1 MKAQQE
7 REHIARSIGR
17 RELILYPD
25 GAERSVAELLEE
37 PGVDAHPD
45 AKAMDAGLRQF
56 ILAAARDRP
65 PGKRPP
71 SVDAM
76 RSLELVDYEPAS
88 DAGHVRFYPKGAIVY
103 DLLLDW
109 AEEIAVGRFGAMK
122 IETPLLYDW
131 AQPDIREQGESFHE
145 RHYVVRGGEDGDREL
160 VLRFAGDFGLFRMM
174 RDATLSYRNL
184 PVRIYELSK
193 SFRYE
198 RSGELSGLRRL
209 RGFTMPDIH
218 SFTADVPAGWA
229 EYGELYRHYDDLAR
243 GAGVSYAVAFR
254 VVDSFFREHR
264 ERLLEL
270 IRYTGRPAYIE
281 VLDGMKHYWVVKH
294 EIQAIDSVG
303 GTCQLSTV
311 QLDVVDSERYGIRYV
326 DRNGESNG
334 CVICHS
340 SIGSIERWIYAVL
353 EQAAQLPKP
362 VLPLWL
368 APVQVRLL
376 PVSDAYVPLCI
387 SLCRELNAR
396 GVRAD
401 VDDRPAALGKK
412 LIQARREW
420 INYNGVVGETE
431 AEDGTLAVTRRSTGE
446 RLKETVEA
454 LALRVEQEVGAMP
467 RRRLAL
473 PQRVSRRP
481 VFRG

>member
-1 MKAQQE
+1 MKEQQN
-7 REHIARSIGR
+7 REQIVKDIGR
-17 RELILYPD
+17 RRLILFPD
-25 GAERSVAELLEE
+25 GTERDVSSFLADANDARKSEQAEI
-37 PGVDAHPD
+37 DA
-45 AKAMDAGLRQF
+45 ALRQF
-56 ILAAARDRP
+56 VLAESGDRP

-71 SVDAM
+71 SIDAM
-76 RSLELVDYEPAS
+76 RALELVDYEPAS
-88 DAGHVRFYPKGAIVY
+88 DAGHFRFYPKGAMVY

-145 RHYVVRGGEDGDREL
+145 RHYVVRGGAEADREF

-174 RDATLSYRNL
+174 RDASVSYRNL

-218 SFTADVPAGWA
+218 SFTADVEVGWE

-243 GAGVSYAVAFR
+243 GAGVRYAVAFR
-254 VVDSFFREHR
+254 VVDGFYRAHR

-270 IRYTGRPAYIE
+270 IRYTGRPAYVE

-311 QLDVVDSERYGIRYV
+311 QLDVVDSERYGIRFV
-326 DRNGESNG
+326 DRGGEAKG

-340 SIGSIERWIYAVL
+340 SIGSIERWIYAIL
-353 EQAAQLPKP
+353 EQSVQRPQP

-376 PVSDAYVPLCI
+376 PVSDAYVPLC
-387 SLCRELNAR
+387 LDRCRELNAN

-412 LIQARREW
+412 LVQARHEW
-420 INYNGVVGETE
+420 INYYAVVGEEE
-431 AEDGTLAVTRRSTGE
+431 AGSGTLAVTKRCTGE
-446 RLKETVEA
+446 RIRESAEA
-454 LALRVEQEVGAMP
+454 LARRLLDEVGAMP
-467 RRRLAL
+467 QRRLAL
-473 PQRVSRRP
+473 PRQLSRRP

>member
-1 MKAQQE
+1 MKAQQK
-7 REHIARSIGR
+7 REYIAKSIGR
-17 RELILYPD
+17 RHLILYPD
-25 GAERSVAELLEE
+25 GTEQSVSEFLAGAADN
-37 PGVDAHPD
+37 PRPAPRGP
-45 AKAMDAGLRQF
+45 DAGLRQF
-56 ILAAARDRP
+56 VLAESRDRP

-71 SVDAM
+71 SIDAM
-76 RSLELVDYEPAS
+76 RALELVDYEPAS
-88 DAGHVRFYPKGAIVY
+88 DAGHFRFYPKGAMIY

-145 RHYVVRGGEDGDREL
+145 RHYVVRGGDEGDREF
-160 VLRFAGDFGLFRMM
+160 VLRFAGDFGLFRMI
-174 RDATLSYRNL
+174 RDASVSYRNL

-218 SFTADVPAGWA
+218 SFTADVEAGWE

-243 GAGVSYAVAFR
+243 GAGVRYAVAFR
-254 VVDSFFREHR
+254 VVDAFYREHR
-264 ERLLEL
+264 DRLLEL
-270 IRYTGRPAYIE
+270 IRYTGRPAYVE
-281 VLDGMKHYWVVKH
+281 VLDGMKHYWAVKH

-311 QLDVVDSERYGIRYV
+311 QLDVVDSERYDITYI
-326 DRNGESNG
+326 DRGGEAKG

-340 SIGSIERWIYAVL
+340 SIGSIERWIYAIL
-353 EQAAQLPKP
+353 EQAVQCGQP

-376 PVSDAYVPLCI
+376 PLSDAYVPLCL
-387 SLCRELNAR
+387 SLCRELGER

-412 LIQARREW
+412 LVQARHEW
-420 INYNGVVGETE
+420 INYHVVVGEEE
-431 AEDGTLAVTRRSTGE
+431 AGSGTLAVTRRSTGE
-446 RLKETVEA
+446 RFRESAKA
-454 LALRVEQEVGAMP
+454 LARRVLDEVGDMP
-467 RRRLAL
+467 RRRPALAR
-473 PQRVSRRP
+473 QVSRRP